1 MVKGVESGE
10 NLRRMTAHGRTLK
23 HILVIDIGPR
33 LWQRGGRPV
42 HLPGERPA
50 ARK

>member
-10 NLRRMTAHGRTLK
+10 NRWRMMARGRTLK
-23 HILVIDIGPR
+23 HILVIDIGLTLR
-33 LWQRGGRPV
+33 RRGGRAV